1 MNTVSVVGYG
11 WRTGAESLRVMKLK
25 TKLMWAILMIDFILV
40 LDHIITTSYSNL
52 IMNLLTIIQQ
62 AV

>member
-11 WRTGAESLRVMKLK
+11 WRTGTESRRTMKAK
-25 TKLMWAILMIDFILV
+25 TKVMWGIIAIDVILI
-40 LDHIITTSYSNL
+40 LNHIITTRYSNL
-52 IMNLLTIIQQ
+52 VMNLLTIIQQ